1 MFSPIASVLVFAAV
15 FFATVVIFSVLRAAY
30 ARYQERYLAKAI
42 EDLSDMFLFIDR
54 RQILSLN
61 ACSILLLGTV
71 GYVLVNPLTGAI
83 CAASGV
89 FFPQLLVAF
98 YRKRRIR
105 RFNVQLVDALQ
116 NMASAL
122 RAGLTFTQ
130 AVEHVSKESPAPL
143 AQEFGL
149 LVKEV
154 KLGVPLDQALTNVAQ
169 RVGSEDL
176 ELVVVSVNIAR
187 SLGGNIAE
195 MFETISGTIRERFRL
210 EGKIDAMTS
219 QGRLQ
224 GWIVAAMPLALAVV
238 LNFMRPDLIQ
248 PMLGHPFGYVLVAS
262 IAILE
267 TLGILWIRR
276 IVQVDI

>member
-15 FFATVVIFSVLRAAY
+15 FFATVVIFSILRAAY

-54 RQILSLN
+54 RQIFSLN

-89 FFPQLLVAF
+89 FFPRLLVAF